1 MPDEA
6 TQTWLQPL
14 FEEAA
19 RRGFTGDK
27 IALMVMKGAFSTA
40 EPDNRGVEALNT
52 QMRDPDAKLE
62 VMDWVRVGE
71 ILRHELGWDDI
82 YPAHPPS

>member
-6 TQTWLQPL
+6 TQKWLQLL

-19 RRGFTGDK
+19 RRGFAGDK
-27 IALMVMKGAFSTA
+27 IISMVMKGAFSTA

-52 QMRDPDAKLE
+52 QMRVPDAKLE

-71 ILRHELGWDDI
+71 LLRHELEWDNA
-82 YPAHPPS
+82 YPARPPS